1 MNRYNE
7 NMKKIV
13 FSFFVM
19 VFTCAANAQDN
30 WFMAQSEQ
38 AAVAS
43 VTATSELV
51 EAQFQGKYLYPPI
64 NILDGNFDTT
74 WCEADQNGSG
84 IGESITIGFEEAVSF
99 DEIEIVNGF
108 ASGNNYYTKNN
119 RVKKILLTQT
129 AGKHFQQKE
138 YVLKDNTPTWQS
150 IKFPLDQT
158 AKTITIKILDVYKG
172 EKYDD
177 TCLDC
182 FRLKYKGKVIPF
194 KNVEALKEAQ
204 EKNSIYMLENSKD
217 DFKKQFFS
225 LFDNAYAK
233 LFLVKDNP
241 SDPEEV
247 HCIVI
252 KRWRDEIDYISNIQL
267 SSVLPKNPKALREYY
282 DNRIDSEWLWNNTEN
297 HNNNKCSKYKPSL
310 YKYIT
315 RSNSSDGA
323 YSNISYSLGN
333 GRLISTENIDYVEV
347 TTVKLLKIE
356 GKSIFINNVKYNV
369 VDKKDIFLFDYA
381 HHDD

>member
-30 WFMAQSEQ
+30 WFMAQTEQ

-282 DNRIDSEWLWNNTEN
+282 DNRIDSEWL
-297 HNNNKCSKYKPSL
+297 
-310 YKYIT
+310 
-315 RSNSSDGA
+315 
-323 YSNISYSLGN
+323 
-333 GRLISTENIDYVEV
+333 
-347 TTVKLLKIE
+347 
-356 GKSIFINNVKYNV
+356 
-369 VDKKDIFLFDYA
+369 
-381 HHDD
+381 